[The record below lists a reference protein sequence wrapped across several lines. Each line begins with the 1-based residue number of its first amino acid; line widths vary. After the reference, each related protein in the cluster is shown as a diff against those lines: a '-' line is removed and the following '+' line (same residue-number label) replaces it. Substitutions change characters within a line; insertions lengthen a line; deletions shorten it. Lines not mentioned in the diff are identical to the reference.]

1 MFSGKHLPDLEKL
14 AASIFRAAQKYSF
27 FLPPKR
33 WRVFLDNPED
43 GHSKCLQ
50 NIVSTG
56 GLHHSATLHSA
67 TRYLLL
73 NISRL
78 DSGLIL
84 KGQMSE
90 EIHFFTEN
98 LTLEDEITMQSQN
111 FWQQTP
117 SDRAQYP
124 SWMKTSTALL

>member
-1 MFSGKHLPDLEKL
+1 M
-14 AASIFRAAQKYSF
+14 
-27 FLPPKR
+27 R
-33 WRVFLDNPED
+33 WRIFLDNPED
-43 GHSKCLQ
+43 GHGSASKTW
-50 NIVSTG
+50 VRTG

-67 TRYLLL
+67 TRCLLL
-73 NISRL
+73 NISRP

-84 KGQMSE
+84 KGQMSD

-98 LTLEDEITMQSQN
+98 LTLEDGITMQSQN

-124 SWMKTSTALL
+124 SWTKTSTVLL